1 MKLTD
6 LTPSRSMI
14 RRRIVRRALRGRCE
28 AVGLDGFRRI
38 GERILDVSPLGMML
52 AADEEVRVGEA
63 VIVTF
68 QVGEDADTWF
78 DAEAE
83 VARVIEGWREGD
95 PGYAVGLR
103 FTHIDLASRLLLAE
117 RLVGHPPPVPQRA
130 LRA

>member
-1 MKLTD
+1 MK
-6 LTPSRSMI
+6 PSSPPSPRSMI
-14 RRRIVRRALRGRCE
+14 RRRVVRRALRGRCE

-38 GERILDVSPLGMML
+38 GERLLDVSPHGMML
-52 AADEEVRVGEA
+52 AADEEVRIGES

-68 QVGEDADTWF
+68 QVGEDFDVWF

-103 FTHIDLASRLLLAE
+103 FTHIDLATRLVLAE